1 MNHKEAEQMLERIAS
16 ELGEHFDAV
25 QIMAS
30 FNEEGQSIGM
40 RQGVGN
46 WYARVGMAREMV
58 LFDEAN
64 IFWKQKQDF
73 QTEE

>member
-1 MNHKEAEQMLERIAS
+1 MLEKVAS

-25 QIMAS
+25 QIMVS
-30 FNEEGQSIGM
+30 FNEDGESIAMNRGT
-40 RQGVGN
+40 GN
-46 WYARVGMAREMV
+46 WYARIGMAREML

-73 QTEE
+73 ETNE